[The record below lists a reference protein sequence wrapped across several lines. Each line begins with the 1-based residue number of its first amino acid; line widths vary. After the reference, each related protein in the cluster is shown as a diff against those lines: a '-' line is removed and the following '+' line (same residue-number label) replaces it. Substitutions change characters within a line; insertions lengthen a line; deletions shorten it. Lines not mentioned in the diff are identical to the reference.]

1 MRISA
6 RLPRLGTV
14 SKRWST
20 GQSSQLLPEYQLHII
35 CSLVLSCGAAHS
47 LAELLR
53 SHLESWVP
61 VPFGKAGGKR
71 TTRT

>member
-1 MRISA
+1 MSKERMRISA
-6 RLPRLGTV
+6 QLLGLGTT

-20 GQSSQLLPEYQLHII
+20 GQSSQLPPELQLHMI
-35 CSLVLSCGAAHS
+35 CSLGLSCGVAHS

-61 VPFGKAGGKR
+61 VPFDNSRG
-71 TTRT
+71 